1 MRVETNTALIKRNRR
16 NANILFFFSIAVLI
30 AGFLLA
36 NLQLTATDETSLALS
51 VFLPWLILPVGF
63 VATLASVRMT
73 NLWLRRPRPETAI
86 QEGLKGI
93 SSKSVLYHYY
103 HFPARH
109 VLIAPQGVF
118 AMITRFQEGRF
129 SVEGDKWQTA
139 GGPFGRI
146 IRFLRRDDIGNPTEE
161 ARQAAAYVQ
170 KLINTTLPDVEVQ
183 PLIIFVDPR
192 AQLSITNP
200 TVPVLFADENKTPN
214 LRDYMRDLAAQMQQE
229 KQSPTQPK
237 KKGEKE
243 KPKSGPSL
251 EAIADALEAA
261 TLL

>member
-16 NANILFFFSIAVLI
+16 NANYLFFFSIAVLI

-36 NLQLTATDETSLALS
+36 NLQLTATDQAGLALS

-93 SSKSVLYHYY
+93 SNKSVLYHYY

-118 AMITRFQEGRF
+118 AIITRFQEGRF

-139 GGPFGRI
+139 GGPFGRVM
-146 IRFLRRDDIGNPTEE
+146 RFLRRDDIGNPAEE
-161 ARQAAAYVQ
+161 ARRAAEHVK
-170 KLINTTLPDVEVQ
+170 KLIEPTVPDVEVQ
-183 PLIIFVDPR
+183 PLVIFVDPR
-192 AQLSITNP
+192 AQLAINNP
-200 TVPVLFADENKTPN
+200 TVPVLFADENREPN

-229 KQSPTQPK
+229 KPQTQPK

-243 KPKSGPSL
+243 KPKSSGTSL

-261 TLL
+261 TVL

>member
-1 MRVETNTALIKRNRR
+1 MRVETNTPLIKRNRR
-16 NANILFFFSIAVLI
+16 NANYLFFFSIAVLV

-36 NLQLTATDETSLALS
+36 NLQLTATDETGLALA

-63 VATLASVRMT
+63 IATLASVRMT
-73 NLWLRRPRPETAI
+73 NLWLRRPRPETVI

-93 SSKSVLYHYY
+93 SNKSVLYHYY

-139 GGPFGRI
+139 GGPFGRVM
-146 IRFLRRDDIGNPTEE
+146 RFLRRDDIRNPSEE
-161 ARQAAAYVQ
+161 ARLAAEHVK
-170 KLINTTLPDVEVQ
+170 KLIGATLPDVEVQ
-183 PLIIFVDPR
+183 PLVIFVDPR

-200 TVPVLFADENKTPN
+200 TVPVLFADDNKEPN
-214 LRDYMRDLAAQMQQE
+214 LRDYMRDIAAQMQQD
-229 KQSPTQPK
+229 KQPQTQPK

-243 KPKSGPSL
+243 KPKSGASV
-251 EAIADALEAA
+251 EAIAEALEAA
-261 TLL
+261 TIL